1 MSSLVRRWISI
12 VTASVILLI
21 VLVGAGF
28 YLAVRMT
35 PFQPG
40 VLEEV
45 HQPSVVYAED
55 GSRLMSLG
63 SPNTD
68 LTYNQIPKNVQD
80 AIVATEDH
88 TFWTNSGIDIRSIF
102 RSLFVDLSSGSL
114 AQGASTIPEQLAKI
128 TYLTDQKTFSRKFK
142 QIALGLQI
150 ERNFTKQEILAMYL
164 NRIPLGE
171 SSIGIEQAALRYFGI
186 DLKKEPDKL
195 TLADAALLA
204 GLPQAPSAYDPL
216 QHPKAALERRN
227 QVLQNMVHY
236 GYITEAQAEAAA
248 KQPLGVSFHSFP
260 GDGWSSDPLLTN
272 FLLDYLNRHG
282 IPPSEVMQ
290 GGLKIYTTIDPAV
303 QNAINEVFWSGK
315 YDSDFPG
322 ATTGTVVEG
331 AAVFVDPKTGGI
343 LGAAGSRKQ
352 GYVPLGLDRVYQAS
366 SPGSSIKPIMDYAP
380 ALQTGNWTYT
390 SILDNQPQDFG
401 GGYEPQN
408 WEVGGPTRVTLQYG
422 LEWSQNVA
430 SVWLLQ
436 QIGIS
441 TGANMAKA
449 DGIPLTSKDYEHLG
463 IAIGGLVN
471 GVTPMEM
478 AGAYTAFDNNGI
490 HSQPYLINRIVNA
503 QGGIIYHEGPQ
514 QNQVMSAQTASDMTR
529 LMQDVVDFGTGQSAK
544 LPGWGVAGK
553 TGTVQYDSGLVGS
566 HPNWVRDGWF
576 DGYTPTLVGSI
587 HIGYDESN
595 DEYHMTMSPVDP
607 SANAAQIFH
616 DIIALALQ
624 NEQAQQFPEGP
635 YPYITGTAAGV
646 NYVGTTAPAKNPTPT
661 NSISGLH
668 ATYNAANNTV
678 SLNWSGS
685 FSSPVTYVITRVST
699 SGSDETVPVAQT
711 TSTSLTDSS
720 VQPGES
726 YVYTVQA
733 TSQQTGQD
741 VGQPVSV
748 SVATGAGSSVGP
760 GNATNGV
767 GPGNTTGPL
776 TGNGTA
782 NNTPG
787 NAIFPNNGTNTAGGG
802 GTNTVSNNTVNT
814 TAPTPVAP
822 PSPPAPPGHLNNGG
836 PGHGKGAG
844 GALGSNVVGTGAG
857 LPPNTSNGSVQTN
870 HVALANGSAQANA
883 AASGNGA

>member
-1 MSSLVRRWISI
+1 M
-12 VTASVILLI
+12 
-21 VLVGAGF
+21 
-28 YLAVRMT
+28 
-35 PFQPG
+35 
-40 VLEEV
+40 
-45 HQPSVVYAED
+45 
-55 GSRLMSLG
+55 
-63 SPNTD
+63 
-68 LTYNQIPKNVQD
+68 
-80 AIVATEDH
+80 
-88 TFWTNSGIDIRSIF
+88 
-102 RSLFVDLSSGSL
+102 
-114 AQGASTIPEQLAKI
+114 
-128 TYLTDQKTFSRKFK
+128 
-142 QIALGLQI
+142 
-150 ERNFTKQEILAMYL
+150 
-164 NRIPLGE
+164 
-171 SSIGIEQAALRYFGI
+171 
-186 DLKKEPDKL
+186 
-195 TLADAALLA
+195 
-204 GLPQAPSAYDPL
+204 
-216 QHPKAALERRN
+216 
-227 QVLQNMVHY
+227 
-236 GYITEAQAEAAA
+236 
-248 KQPLGVSFHSFP
+248 
-260 GDGWSSDPLLTN
+260 
-272 FLLDYLNRHG
+272 
-282 IPPSEVMQ
+282 
-290 GGLKIYTTIDPAV
+290 
-303 QNAINEVFWSGK
+303 
-315 YDSDFPG
+315 
-322 ATTGTVVEG
+322 
-331 AAVFVDPKTGGI
+331 
-343 LGAAGSRKQ
+343 
-352 GYVPLGLDRVYQAS
+352 
-366 SPGSSIKPIMDYAP
+366 
-380 ALQTGNWTYT
+380 
-390 SILDNQPQDFG
+390 
-401 GGYEPQN
+401 
-408 WEVGGPTRVTLQYG
+408 TLQYG